1 MMSERSSNEVT
12 GVEHF
17 PERSQTDT
25 LTLLDRVAD
34 RDRAILAM
42 LLEHVHPDDI
52 AATLGV
58 SAATLRRRRAHII
71 ARLRSRSKRRA
82 FAGPTGARGVPRLS
96 YSSKGTD
103 RRTVS
108 VSLG

>member
-1 MMSERSSNEVT
+1 MMSHRSSNEVT
-12 GVEHF
+12 GVEQF
-17 PERSQTDT
+17 PDPWQTDT

-34 RDRAILAM
+34 RDRAVLAM

-71 ARLRSRSKRRA
+71 ARLRRRPKQRA
-82 FAGPTGARGVPRLS
+82 FTGPTGARRMPSLS
-96 YSSKGTD
+96 
-103 RRTVS
+103 
-108 VSLG
+108 